1 LAFPLKVERPSFR
14 LGRLG
19 AVVEPGKDTIRSSN
33 HELYCLNQGMAVVDQ
48 KGRGVG
54 LCPIDS
60 PLVSLEHPGVY
71 KYSRDFL
78 PSKPLVFLN
87 LYNNHFSTNFAQ
99 WIQGTWSSRARVW
112 AIDSYDP
119 TTSILIP
126 SQEARVPLVA
136 ERFDGRAGPLPAP
149 QSGIELSRRGVA
161 VSAFAHNPDGAGLML
176 RLWEQAGSDEPCT
189 VRLPAGLRVS
199 SVQPCDLRGRP
210 TGKPWKVTGGRFTV
224 PLRHFAPTSVLIAE

>member
-1 LAFPLKVERPSFR
+1 
-14 LGRLG
+14 
-19 AVVEPGKDTIRSSN
+19 
-33 HELYCLNQGMAVVDQ
+33 
-48 KGRGVG
+48 
-54 LCPIDS
+54 
-60 PLVSLEHPGVY
+60 
-71 KYSRDFL
+71 
-78 PSKPLVFLN
+78 
-87 LYNNHFSTNFAQ
+87 
-99 WIQGTWSSRARVW
+99 
-112 AIDSYDP
+112 
-119 TTSILIP
+119 
-126 SQEARVPLVA
+126 
-136 ERFDGRAGPLPAP
+136 LPAT